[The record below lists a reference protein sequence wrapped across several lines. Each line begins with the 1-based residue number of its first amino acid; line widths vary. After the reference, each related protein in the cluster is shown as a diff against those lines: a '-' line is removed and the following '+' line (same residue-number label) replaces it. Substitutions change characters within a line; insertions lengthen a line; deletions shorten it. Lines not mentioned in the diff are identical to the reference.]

1 MESKIKEYYH
11 QHKSRLLDL
20 ALRLDEVL
28 ADNPWRERI
37 AKIRKNVREER
48 FRFVVL
54 GQFKRGKSTFIN
66 ALLHAKVLPT
76 DVIPVTAVITEIRYG
91 QNAAARVFFSE
102 GAPRE
107 IPVSGLSRFISESEN
122 PSNQK
127 GVDKVEL
134 TYPAEILRDGL
145 ILVDTPGVGSIH
157 EHNTRLTREYI
168 PHVDAAVFLFSADPP
183 LTELEQNFLKIIYP
197 VVPRIFFV
205 LNKKDYLE
213 QDALERVL
221 AFNSKVLSE
230 ISGKPPEILPISALR
245 GLQER
250 IGSGKGKADCSGL
263 PELEEKLNRF
273 LVEQRGKYFLLS
285 NVERLVSVCN
295 EWKNLMELDRQ
306 ARALSVEELTRN
318 LEKFNEFMSEI
329 MRRSEHI
336 SFLLN
341 GIQQRFLEE
350 YDRLS
355 GEFSARVLPEI
366 VAKTR
371 VFLESREELSKA
383 RLAEEAERFI
393 NNEIIDTF
401 EPFRLRT
408 EKRFKEKYQ
417 EEISRLNHDV
427 EKILREVYRYSEDLF
442 KISGLADLSREAWKY
457 ENQFYYRVWE
467 VETSLDLLQEG
478 IVGLLPR
485 SLFLR
490 RQKRQAR
497 KSVRQKLERQCGRLR
512 AELLTGL
519 QENNRQFVFEF
530 KQVLEQIENGI
541 SRLIRD
547 NLKMKEKGRK
557 ELEADRQQMENK
569 LARVQ
574 QILKE
579 ADEIKLFW
587 QKETTVAR

>member
-1 MESKIKEYYH
+1 METKIKEFYH
-11 QHKSRLLDL
+11 HHKKKLLDL
-20 ALRLDEVL
+20 THRLDEVL
-28 ADNPWRERI
+28 AEDGWGERI
-37 AKIRKNVREER
+37 AKIRKNVRDEK

-66 ALLHAKVLPT
+66 ALLRAKVLPT

-91 QNAAARVFFSE
+91 ADAAAKVFFAE
-102 GAPRE
+102 DAPRE
-107 IPVSGLSRFISESEN
+107 IPVPELSRFISESEN

-168 PHVDAAVFLFSADPP
+168 PNVDAAVFLFSADPP
-183 LTELEQNFLKIIYP
+183 LTELEQEFLKVIYP

-213 QDALERVL
+213 PDALERVL

-230 ISGKPPEILPISALR
+230 ISGKTPEIEPVSALQ
-245 GLQER
+245 GLKVRTGAGNEEP
-250 IGSGKGKADCSGL
+250 DHSGL

-273 LVEQRGKYFLLS
+273 LVGQRGKYFLLS
-285 NVERLVSVCN
+285 NVERLISLGN

-306 ARALSVEELTRN
+306 ARALSVEELTNN
-318 LEKFNEFMSEI
+318 LEQFNRFMDEI
-329 MRRSEHI
+329 KRRSEHI

-355 GEFSARVLPEI
+355 GEFALKTVPEI
-366 VAKTR
+366 VAQTHA
-371 VFLESREELSKA
+371 FLESRSELGKA

-408 EKRFKEKYQ
+408 EKQFKEKYR

-427 EKILREVYRYSEDLF
+427 EKILTEVYRYSEDLF

-467 VETSLDLLQEG
+467 VETSLDMLQEG
-478 IVGLLPR
+478 AAGLLPR
-485 SLFLR
+485 PLFLR
-490 RQKRQAR
+490 RQKQQAR
-497 KSVRQKLERQCGRLR
+497 KSVRQKMERQCGRLR

-519 QENNRQFVFEF
+519 QENNRQFIFEF

-547 NLKMKEKGRK
+547 NLKKKEKGQQ
-557 ELEADRQQMENK
+557 ELEADRQKAERE
-569 LARVQ
+569 LAQVQ

-587 QKETTVAR
+587 QKESLVAQ